1 MHLAAEVGIGLI
13 WRRMENSDAVGPQR
27 TSAQE
32 RWHVVQS
39 FRRSGLTQ
47 ANFAKQNG
55 LSVHTLRLWLY
66 RPGSKRR
73 PKITFRELKM
83 PSIPVPGNWAAEIVL
98 DSGMTLRV
106 GACAQP
112 ELISFLLKN
121 LRHPQC

>member
-1 MHLAAEVGIGLI
+1 
-13 WRRMENSDAVGPQR
+13 MENSDAVGPQR

-32 RWHVVQS
+32 RWHVIQS

-66 RPGSKRR
+66 GPGSKRR
-73 PKITFRELKM
+73 PKITFREVKM
-83 PSIPVPGNWAAEIVL
+83 PSIPVPGNWAAEVVL

-106 GACAQP
+106 GASAQP
-112 ELISFLLKN
+112 ELISFLLNN